1 MDILLGN
8 EPVFEPKKRVYQRLL
23 AGDQEEAD
31 ELLEDYLE
39 HKPLVEVY
47 DTVLIPA
54 LALAETHWHRG
65 ELNDGKHKFI
75 MESLKEM
82 IQDRI
87 ERQQEMQAQETTE
100 DTPEANEDSGLV
112 DLIDSPSALHPLPAR
127 SQRGG

>member
-1 MDILLGN
+1 MVGKHFPQLSFLGIVLGS

-31 ELLEDYLE
+31 ELLEDLLQ
-39 HKPLVEVY
+39 HKPLAEVY
-47 DTVLIPA
+47 DTALIPA

-65 ELNDGKHKFI
+65 EVNDGKHKFI

-87 ERQQEMQAQETTE
+87 DRQQETQAQEITE
-100 DTPEANEDSGLV
+100 DTQE
-112 DLIDSPSALHPLPAR
+112 AR
-127 SQRGG
+127 SGFRPC